1 MDEVSFG
8 LAILIGAWGFFVT
21 AQPRRRKHGC
31 QGEQRLPK
39 DYLQGI
45 TTSES
50 ENWSFEPGSSD
61 RNTIEQGDRWVMG

>member
-50 ENWSFEPGSSD
+50 ENWSFEPESSD
-61 RNTIEQGDRWVMG
+61 RNAIEQGDRWVMG